1 MGALSE
7 PANWETIE
15 SYGGDPAIVATRAE
29 IERIQAG
36 LASVGN
42 LLGGEVELADFLT
55 SPLKRIGLAM
65 EFPAVQE
72 RIRYLLQAL
81 EAATNEYFD
90 GEALVAKELT
100 DLGLIS
106 APIIA
111 SGLIGLANEA
121 GMFRE
126 HRVSATQKDRFWR
139 PAPLGLEG
147 LAKRLAEIKGAGQV
161 VIERYGNRFIA
172 YLPGTQTWSPIGLK
186 NPIDFTSNL
195 QAMKGSGL
203 AASERGVQLALAESI
218 RAAGIGSGIGA
229 GASILLVGH
238 SQGGLIATNIAAKDP
253 RIKGLVTFGAPISQ
267 SAEQIKVPT
276 VALQHKNDIVPKL
289 GLKANPMLENM
300 VTVER
305 VLRISEPLVAVLE
318 AHEIEGYAKTAE
330 MADKSQEIGLNR
342 VREQLLGRFLPQN
355 SIGVESGETTVYKL
369 ERVD

>member
-1 MGALSE
+1 MGA
-7 PANWETIE
+7 I

-42 LLGGEVELADFLT
+42 LLGDQVELTDFLT

-65 EFPAVQE
+65 ELPGLQE

-126 HRVSATQKDRFWR
+126 HRVTANPVDRFWR
-139 PAPLGLEG
+139 PAPLGLAG
-147 LAKRLAEIKGAGQV
+147 LAQRLVDIKGAGQV
-161 VIERYGNRFIA
+161 LIERFGNRFIA
-172 YLPGTQTWSPIGLK
+172 YLPGTQTWNPIGLN

-203 AASERGVQLALAESI
+203 AASERGVQLALAEAVRVS
-218 RAAGIGSGIGA
+218 GVGSL
-229 GASILLVGH
+229 ASILLVGH
-238 SQGGLIATNIAAKDP
+238 SQGGLIAANIAAKDP
-253 RIKGLVTFGAPISQ
+253 RVKGLVSFGAPISQ
-267 SAEQIKVPT
+267 LADQIKVPT
-276 VALQHKNDIVPKL
+276 VAIQHKNDIVPKL
-289 GLKANPMLENM
+289 GLKANPLLENM

-305 VLRISEPLVAVLE
+305 VLRISQPLVAVLE

-330 MADKSQEIGLNR
+330 VADISQEVGLKR
-342 VREQLLGRFLPQN
+342 VREQLLERFLPK
-355 SIGVESGETTVYKL
+355 SSVGVETGETTVYKL
-369 ERVD
+369 ERFD

>member
-1 MGALSE
+1 MG
-7 PANWETIE
+7 ID

-42 LLGGEVELADFLT
+42 LLGDQVELTDFLT
-55 SPLKRIGLAM
+55 QPLKRIGLAM
-65 EFPAVQE
+65 ELPALQE

-81 EAATNEYFD
+81 DAATNEYFD

-100 DLGLIS
+100 DIGLIS

-121 GMFRE
+121 GLFRE
-126 HRVSATQKDRFWR
+126 HRVTATQVDRFWR
-139 PAPLGLEG
+139 SAPLGLEG
-147 LAKRLAEIKGAGQV
+147 LAQRLVEIRGTSQV
-161 VIERYGNRFIA
+161 VIERFGNRFIA

-203 AASERGVQLALAESI
+203 AASERGVQLALAEAIS
-218 RAAGIGSGIGA
+218 AAGVGA
-229 GASILLVGH
+229 SASILLVGH
-238 SQGGLIATNIAAKDP
+238 SQGGIIAANIAAKVS
-253 RIKGLVTFGAPISQ
+253 RVKGLVTFGAPISQ
-267 SAEQIKVPT
+267 LADQIKVPT
-276 VALQHKNDIVPKL
+276 VAIQHKNDIVPKL
-289 GLKANPMLENM
+289 GLKANPVLENM

-305 VLRISEPLVAVLE
+305 VMRISEPLVAVLE

-330 MADKSQEIGLNR
+330 MADKSQEIGLKR
-342 VREQLLGRFLPQN
+342 VREQVLERFLPQN
-355 SIGVESGETTVYKL
+355 SIGVETGETTVYKL

>member
-1 MGALSE
+1 LGIA
-7 PANWETIE
+7 

-42 LLGGEVELADFLT
+42 LLGGEVELTDFLT
-55 SPLKRIGLAM
+55 QPLKRVGLAM
-65 EFPAVQE
+65 ELPAVQE

-111 SGLIGLANEA
+111 SGLLGLANEA

-126 HRVSATQKDRFWR
+126 HRVTATQVDRFWR
-139 PAPLGLEG
+139 PAPQG
-147 LAKRLAEIKGAGQV
+147 LAGLGGRLAQLTAAGQI

-172 YLPGTQTWSPIGLK
+172 YLPGTQAWNPIGLK

-203 AASERGVQLALAESI
+203 AASERGVQSALAEATKS
-218 RAAGIGSGIGA
+218 AGA
-229 GASILLVGH
+229 GASANILLVGH
-238 SQGGLIATNIAAKDP
+238 SQGGLIAANIAAKDP
-253 RIKGLVTFGAPISQ
+253 RVKGLVTFGAPISQ
-267 SAEQIKVPT
+267 VAEQIKVPT
-276 VALQHKNDIVPKL
+276 VAIQHKNDIVPKL

-305 VLRISEPLVAVLE
+305 VLRISEPLAAVLE
-318 AHEIEGYAKTAE
+318 AHEMSNYTKTAE
-330 MADKSQEIGLNR
+330 MADKSQEIGLKR
-342 VREQLLGRFLPQN
+342 VREQVLERFLPQN
-355 SIGVESGETTVYKL
+355 GIGVEIGETTVYKL
-369 ERVD
+369 ERTD

>member
-1 MGALSE
+1 MG
-7 PANWETIE
+7 ID

-42 LLGGEVELADFLT
+42 LLGDQVELTDFLT
-55 SPLKRIGLAM
+55 QPLKRIGLAM
-65 EFPAVQE
+65 ELPALQE

-81 EAATNEYFD
+81 DAATNEYFD

-100 DLGLIS
+100 DIGLIS

-111 SGLIGLANEA
+111 GGLIDLANEA

-126 HRVSATQKDRFWR
+126 HRVSATQVDRFWR
-139 PAPLGLEG
+139 SAPLGLEG
-147 LAKRLAEIKGAGQV
+147 LAQRLVEIRGTSQV
-161 VIERYGNRFIA
+161 VIERFGNRFIA

-203 AASERGVQLALAESI
+203 AASERGVQLALAEAVGVS
-218 RAAGIGSGIGA
+218 GVGSS
-229 GASILLVGH
+229 ASILLVGH
-238 SQGGLIATNIAAKDP
+238 SQGGLIAANIAAKDP
-253 RIKGLVTFGAPISQ
+253 RVKGLVTFGAPISQ
-267 SAEQIKVPT
+267 LADQIKVPT
-276 VALQHKNDIVPKL
+276 VAIQHKNDIVPKL

-305 VLRISEPLVAVLE
+305 VMRISQPLVAVLE

-330 MADKSQEIGLNR
+330 MADKSQETGLNR
-342 VREQLLGRFLPQN
+342 VREQVLERFLPQN
-355 SIGVESGETTVYKL
+355 SIGVETGETNVYKL